1 MIKHIWKRIIIT
13 AGILI
18 IFMIMIIVLLFYNE
32 LRSLASLKK
41 HDNYPMYSMT
51 YYGDY
56 GFDDFLSVG
65 AESDTEIENFIIKRL
80 LKGLNIDLSITR
92 AGCTAFITKDHDGNI
107 LFARNFDFVYAP
119 SLVVKTHPKNGYA
132 SVSVAN
138 LSFAGYTK
146 DWLPNGIISSFL
158 ALSAPYIPFDGINEK
173 GLAIALLAVPEVTLS
188 HDPSK
193 ITLNT
198 TTIIR
203 LILDKAD
210 SVDEAVSLIHEY
222 NIYFSGGINCH
233 YFIADKSGKS
243 VIVEFWDGDMQV
255 INENVASNFIAYN
268 KVNIGEGFTEFERYE
283 KVKVA
288 LNENNGILSK
298 RQTVELLNYIGV
310 YDEGEDKLQWSVT
323 YNLTTPGGLI
333 FANRNI
339 QNIYEFQLK

>member
-1 MIKHIWKRIIIT
+1 
-13 AGILI
+13 
-18 IFMIMIIVLLFYNE
+18 
-32 LRSLASLKK
+32 
-41 HDNYPMYSMT
+41 
-51 YYGDY
+51 
-56 GFDDFLSVG
+56 
-65 AESDTEIENFIIKRL
+65 
-80 LKGLNIDLSITR
+80 
-92 AGCTAFITKDHDGNI
+92 
-107 LFARNFDFVYAP
+107 
-119 SLVVKTHPKNGYA
+119 
-132 SVSVAN
+132 

-158 ALSAPYIPFDGINEK
+158 TLSAPYIPFDGINEK

-310 YDEGEDKLQWSVT
+310 YDEGEDKLQWSVIYNLSKMQTVELLNYIGVYDEGEDKLQWSVT

>member
-1 MIKHIWKRIIIT
+1 MIKRIFKK
-13 AGILI
+13 ILI
-18 IFMIMIIVLLFYNE
+18 GVGIFIFFTIVLGVLLFFNE

-41 HDNYPMYSMT
+41 QDNYPMYSMT

-56 GFDDFLSVG
+56 GFDDFLLVG
-65 AESDTEIENFIIKRL
+65 AENDTEIENFVIKRL
-80 LKGLNIDLSITR
+80 LKGLNIDLGITG
-92 AGCTAFITKDHDGNI
+92 AGCTVFITKDPGGNI

-138 LSFAGYTK
+138 LAFAGYSK

-158 ALSAPYIPFDGINEK
+158 TLSAPYIPFDGINEK
-173 GLAIALLAVPEVTLS
+173 GLAVALLAVPEVMLS
-188 HDPSK
+188 HDPAK

-203 LILDKAD
+203 LMLDKAAT
-210 SVDEAVSLIHEY
+210 VDEAVALLYEY

-243 VIVEFWDGDMQV
+243 VIVEFWDGDIQV
-255 INENVASNFIAYN
+255 INEDVASNFVAYN
-268 KVNIGEGFTEFERYE
+268 GLNIGEGFTEFERYE
-283 KVKVA
+283 KVKLV
-288 LNENNGILSK
+288 LNENKDILNK
-298 RQTVELLNYIGV
+298 MQTVELLNNVGV
-310 YDEGEDKLQWSVT
+310 YDEGVDKLQWSVI
-323 YNLTTPGGLI
+323 YNLSTLDGFV

>member
-1 MIKHIWKRIIIT
+1 MIKRIWKKIIIGV
-13 AGILI
+13 GIF
-18 IFMIMIIVLLFYNE
+18 IFFTIMLIVLLFFNE

-41 HDNYPMYSMT
+41 RDNYPMYSMT

-65 AESDTEIENFIIKRL
+65 AENDTEIENFVIKRL
-80 LKGLNIDLSITR
+80 LKGLNIDLGITG
-92 AGCTAFITKDHDGNI
+92 AGCTVFITKDHDGNI

-138 LSFAGYTK
+138 LAFVGYSK

-158 ALSAPYIPFDGINEK
+158 TLSAPYIPFDGINEK
-173 GLAIALLAVPEVTLS
+173 GLAVALLAVPEVMLS
-188 HDPSK
+188 HDPAK

-203 LILDKAD
+203 LILDKAAT
-210 SVDEAVSLIHEY
+210 VDEAVSLIHEY

-243 VIVEFWDGDMQV
+243 VIVEFWDGGIQV
-255 INENVASNFIAYN
+255 INENAASNFVAYN
-268 KVNIGEGFTEFERYE
+268 GLNIGEGFTEFERYE
-283 KVKVA
+283 KVKLA

-298 RQTVELLNYIGV
+298 MQTVELLNNVGV
-310 YDEGEDKLQWSVT
+310 YDEGEDKLQWSVI
-323 YNLTTPGGLI
+323 YNLSTFAGLI

-339 QNIYEFQLK
+339 QNIYEFQLN